1 MLHLC
6 LYEASCYFTRGIG
19 PQSTQLGLDGV
30 ISIYL
35 SILALQHMPCLH
47 LVMEVTEFK
56 VGYWLRMHAVWRQPP
71 R

>member
-6 LYEASCYFTRGIG
+6 LYEAPCYLPRGIG

-35 SILALQHMPCLH
+35 SILNQQAPS
-47 LVMEVTEFK
+47 LVGGLNF
-56 VGYWLRMHAVWRQPP
+56 
-71 R
+71 